1 MRTRSI
7 TIADETA
14 LAPLATALAAALP
27 DRAFV
32 ALSGDLGAGKT
43 TFVKAFAAAVGIDP
57 AEVVSPT
64 FGLVHEHPSR
74 VGTLLHADMY
84 RLAGAD
90 DLHEVGWQDAVARAT
105 WVFVEWPERIA
116 AALPTDR
123 LDVAITI
130 DSPTARTI
138 TFTGHGPAHDSAI
151 ARLL

>member
-1 MRTRSI
+1 M
-7 TIADETA
+7 
-14 LAPLATALAAALP
+14 
-27 DRAFV
+27 
-32 ALSGDLGAGKT
+32 
-43 TFVKAFAAAVGIDP
+43 GIDP

-74 VGTLLHADMY
+74 AGMLLHADLY
-84 RLAGAD
+84 RLAGPD

-105 WVFVEWPERIA
+105 WVFVEWPERIG

-138 TFTGHGPAHDSAI
+138 TFAGRGPAHESAI